1 MQKVLFT
8 IIFSFLLI
16 FNFTLMSSNVLAV
29 TAQETAISGLD
40 ETAGE
45 ANLEQGD
52 PATTIGAAIG
62 VLLGVLS
69 VVLLVIVV
77 YAGVTWMTA
86 GGKEDVVKK
95 SRSMLIEAVLGL
107 LVCLL
112 AYSFTTFVVERLAT
126 VTSGT

>member
-1 MQKVLFT
+1 
-8 IIFSFLLI
+8 
-16 FNFTLMSSNVLAV
+16 MSSNVLAV